1 MLTVNPPKRF
11 LFGPGPTQVADRV
24 YDAMRQTIVGHLDPY
39 FFEVVQDIQ
48 KGLRTAYGTQ
58 NDFTMAIS
66 GTGSAGMEAAISNF
80 AEPGTK
86 FLVFNAGY
94 FADRMVDMGARHGAQ
109 VIRADKP
116 WGEWFTDEEVRE
128 IILRE
133 QPATVGFVH
142 AETSTGVLQDG
153 AAICKAAHEI
163 GALVI
168 SDCVTSLGA
177 LHIGVDDMGIDI
189 AYSCTQKGMS
199 CPPGLSPITVSPRAM
214 DRLRARTTTPDIWY
228 LDLKLLDT
236 YYGQAHRYHHT
247 APITTF
253 YALKEGLA
261 LMNEEGLDK
270 RIARHLDMHKKF
282 VAEVEAMGLKMNV
295 SDPARRIPNLN
306 TVVIPEGVDDLA
318 TRKQLLN
325 DYGIE
330 ISGGFGPLAGKI
342 FRVGIMGPLAT
353 DEKLAFFFDAFK
365 KVLGK

>member
-24 YDAMRQTIVGHLDPY
+24 YDAMHQPIVGHLDPY

-48 KGLRTAYGTQ
+48 KGLRTAYGTA

-80 AEPGTK
+80 LEPGQK
-86 FLVFNAGY
+86 LLVFNAGY
-94 FADRMVDMGARHGAQ
+94 FADRLCDMGQRH
-109 VIRADKP
+109 RANVVRCDKP
-116 WGEWFTDEEVRE
+116 WGQWFSDEEVRE
-128 IILRE
+128 AILRE
-133 QPATVGFVH
+133 QPHVVGFVH

-153 AAICKAAHEI
+153 HAICKAAHEI

-168 SDCVTSLGA
+168 ADCVTSLGA
-177 LHIGVDDMGIDI
+177 VAINADEMGIDI

-199 CPPGLSPITVSPRAM
+199 CPPGLSPLTVSAM
-214 DRLRARTTTPDIWY
+214 AMARLRAREGNPDIWY

-236 YYGQAHRYHHT
+236 YYGGAGRYHHT
-247 APITTF
+247 APITSF

-261 LMNEEGLDK
+261 LVEEEGLDN
-270 RIARHLDMHKKF
+270 RIARHKAAHELFVKEIEALGMTMH
-282 VAEVEAMGLKMNV
+282 V
-295 SDPARRIPNLN
+295 PAGHRIPNLN
-306 TVVIPEGVDDLA
+306 TVVVPEGCDELA
-318 TRKQLLN
+318 LRKRLLN
-325 DYGIE
+325 EYGIE

-353 DEKLAFFFDAFK
+353 DAGVAMFLNAFK
-365 KVLGK
+365 TVLGK

>member
-24 YDAMRQTIVGHLDPY
+24 YDAMHQQIVGHLDPY

-48 KGLRTAYGTQ
+48 KGLRSAYGTA

-66 GTGSAGMEAAISNF
+66 GTGSAGMEAAVSNF

-86 FLVFNAGY
+86 MLVFNAGF
-94 FADRMVDMGARHGAQ
+94 FADRLCDMAKRHGAE
-109 VIRADKP
+109 VVRADKP
-116 WGEWFTDEEVRE
+116 WGEWFTDEEARE

-142 AETSTGVLQDG
+142 AETSTGVLQNG

-168 SDCVTSLGA
+168 ADCVTSLGA
-177 LHIGVDDMGIDI
+177 VHINADETGIDI
-189 AYSCTQKGMS
+189 GYSCTQKGLS
-199 CPPGLSPITVSPRAM
+199 CPPGLAPLTVSARAM
-214 DRLRARTTTPDIWY
+214 ERLRARTTTPDIWY

-236 YYGQAHRYHHT
+236 YYGSAHRYHHT

-261 LMNEEGLDK
+261 LMTEEGLDN
-270 RIARHLDMHKKF
+270 RIARHCAAHELFVKEIEALGLRMH
-282 VAEVEAMGLKMNV
+282 VARGH
-295 SDPARRIPNLN
+295 RIPNLN
-306 TVVIPEGVDDLA
+306 TVVVPDGVDELA
-318 TRKQLLN
+318 VRKQLLTE
-325 DYGIE
+325 YGIE

-353 DEKLAFFFDAFK
+353 PAGVAMFIDAFK